1 MKITVGDKV
10 RKRITFGKCVGKNV
24 DDPAYTGTVIWVHPQ
39 DRFYVAEFPFRNGK
53 IRECYMEG
61 CYGKKA

>member
-39 DRFYVAEFPFRNGK
+39 DRFYVAEFRFAAGN
-53 IRECYMEG
+53 IR
-61 CYGKKA
+61 